1 METSDPNLEAIMAAP
16 DFDPG
21 DKDFGS

>member
-1 METSDPNLEAIMAAP
+1 METSDPNLEAMMAAP